1 MERFCLS
8 ARMIADA
15 LNGNVRETHFNFEG
29 GPSITHVE
37 LYEPDIFRIRRDCVY
52 LCLDGELPPRK
63 RMERGGCLICDEKT
77 YNPEEGDYGNCD
89 VVVVEGLSRARIANT
104 VSELLERK
112 MSWSRQIELLA
123 REGGDLT
130 DILEASEKLTG
141 LSLCVLDVNQD
152 TIATSSKTVELA
164 HPLWDTVVQEDKPLR
179 SDILDHCKAL
189 PHDLCHPLHS
199 GTTQI
204 LDIAGWST
212 YLHNLDRRGRPAMS
226 LWAFK
231 SQPSSPLR
239 QGEIEQLEWVT
250 DELELWLAKQK
261 KVLLGR
267 GRRSERYLIDILEG
281 AFCNDWQI
289 IDAGKQVGC
298 DMEACPEH
306 ILLILQQ
313 ATDKPR
319 PDELIKNLEAAE
331 KLFPQAL
338 WAISGCTIV
347 ALFGADEC
355 SYLPEADQHILEKYC
370 RQKEYYGMLG
380 TPFVHLSDAPK
391 VLQQLTDCFTY
402 LDPLKTP
409 IDLYHYYNFAVV
421 QSMNAVIRMQPVET
435 MLHPVVRKILKY
447 DKDNSTDYL
456 DTLETYL
463 TFRCNVTDTA
473 KQLHMH
479 RNTLQHRIKKIEE
492 IGGRSFDDWSLRRA
506 ILFSNDYLKFVH
518 DEFPTDLRTVG

>member
-1 MERFCLS
+1 MV
-8 ARMIADA
+8 ADA
-15 LNGNVRETHFNFEG
+15 LKGNVREAHFNFEG
-29 GPSITHVE
+29 GPSITHAE
-37 LYEPDIFRIRRDCVY
+37 LFEPDIFRIKRDCVY

-63 RMERGGCLICDEKT
+63 RMERGGCLICNEAT
-77 YNPEEGDYGNCD
+77 YHPEDGDYGNCD
-89 VVVVEGLSRARIANT
+89 VIVVEGLSSARIINA
-104 VSELLERK
+104 VSVLLERK
-112 MSWSRQIELLA
+112 LSCSRQVELLA
-123 REGGDLT
+123 GEGGDLA
-130 DILEASEKLTG
+130 DILEAAERLVG
-141 LSLCVLDVNQD
+141 LPLCVLDVNQD
-152 TIATSSKTVELA
+152 TVATSPWSSELA
-164 HPLWDTVVQEDKPLR
+164 HPLWETVVQEDKPLR

-204 LDIAGWST
+204 LDIAGWGT
-212 YLHNLDRRGRPAMS
+212 YLHSLDRRGRPAMS

-231 SQPSSPLR
+231 AQPSAPLEKS
-239 QGEIEQLEWVT
+239 EIEQLEWVSE
-250 DELELWLAKQK
+250 ELERWLCKQK
-261 KVLLGR
+261 AVLPGR

-281 AFCNDWQI
+281 AFFNDWQI

-298 DMEACPEH
+298 DMEAYPEH
-306 ILLILQQ
+306 MLLLMQQ
-313 ATDKPR
+313 AEDRPR
-319 PDELIKNLEAAE
+319 PDALIKNLEAVE

-338 WAISGCTIV
+338 WAISGCTLA

-355 SYLPEADQHILEKYC
+355 SYLPEADQRILDKHC
-370 RQKEYYGMLG
+370 RQNGYYGMLG
-380 TPFVHLSDAPK
+380 TPFAHLSDAPK

-402 LDPLKTP
+402 LDPDKTP
-409 IDLYHYYNFAVV
+409 HGLYHYHSFAVV

-492 IGGRSFDDWSLRRA
+492 IGGCTFDDWSLRRA